1 MEDLVT
7 ALTTQFTSMGSSIT
21 DILTKTLPIAL
32 PVIGGVFVIKKAL
45 RFLNL
50 LQIRLNNLMCC

>member
-32 PVIGGVFVIKKAL
+32 PVIGGVFVIKKGINIFKSITNQA
-45 RFLNL
+45 
-50 LQIRLNNLMCC
+50 

>member
-21 DILTKTLPIAL
+21 DILTKTLPIDL
-32 PVIGGVFVIKKAL
+32 PVIGGVFVIKKGIKIFKSVTNQA
-45 RFLNL
+45 
-50 LQIRLNNLMCC
+50 